1 MIGAYEDGIPK
12 GLGPNSLIGA
22 NQSDLYTLKLNDMH
36 YDHLFTTVKGILNKE
51 MKNPN
56 IEKMHLLNSI
66 IKHKENDQ
74 IERMKNSR
82 VKDEPIV
89 SKKS

>member
-1 MIGAYEDGIPK
+1 MR
-12 GLGPNSLIGA
+12 
-22 NQSDLYTLKLNDMH
+22 
-36 YDHLFTTVKGILNKE
+36 
-51 MKNPN
+51 NPN

-74 IERMKNSR
+74 IERMKNSS
-82 VKDEPIV
+82 VKDEPIT